1 MGFMLKL
8 MLQNVP
14 HLWNMKILPT
24 CIISIHFSYTFFF
37 PLINALVYC
46 YGPDRLELIIFD
58 FTEKKIDN
66 HPSRLI
72 MEFFL

>member
-14 HLWNMKILPT
+14 HLWNIKILPT
-24 CIISIHFSYTFFF
+24 CIIFIHFSYTFFF

-46 YGPDRLELIIFD
+46 Y
-58 FTEKKIDN
+58 IDQGMN
-66 HPSRLI
+66 ICMCFSIPKTA
-72 MEFFL
+72 